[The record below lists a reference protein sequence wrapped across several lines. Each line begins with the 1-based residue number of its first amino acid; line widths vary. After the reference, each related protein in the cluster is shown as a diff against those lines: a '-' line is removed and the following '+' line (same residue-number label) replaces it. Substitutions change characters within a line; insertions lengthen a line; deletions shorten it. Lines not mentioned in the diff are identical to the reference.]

1 MRPSCLLVFTKLIDK
16 KKHERDLELELVFFK
31 NQIFLHEKMTSS
43 SVAASSTDEI
53 ELTAKSNQC
62 GQFAKSIL
70 AGSTIATLDGAL
82 SLDYE
87 LLAQGHAIYIP
98 QLLCSSTDFSLLDA
112 LMADLSL
119 DTEVDAAFVNWS
131 RHAKLEN
138 PTISQTFNRIV
149 AALAKYFDFD
159 VFATR
164 LNFYRD
170 NSAFKPFHHD
180 SHAYLNNID
189 SHQSHNVKEDF
200 TCGVSLGAA
209 RELVFKH
216 VASGQQFA
224 FPQGNGDCFSF
235 DSAVNQ
241 KFQHGVPHAK
251 DRVVGPRFSI
261 IAWGRRRTLNERN
274 AGTRDIGT
282 RDPPLTPLRL
292 PMSSDVI
299 ATHGPP
305 TTEEDVDNKNNNTA
319 ASSASSNNNEVIFS
333 IDDVCKIVSEFTATQ
348 REKLAAAEA
357 EKAAAK
363 QKANDREK
371 KPRARVQGG
380 WAKTA
385 TKR

>member
-1 MRPSCLLVFTKLIDK
+1 M
-16 KKHERDLELELVFFK
+16 
-31 NQIFLHEKMTSS
+31 
-43 SVAASSTDEI
+43 
-53 ELTAKSNQC
+53 
-62 GQFAKSIL
+62 
-70 AGSTIATLDGAL
+70 ATLDGAL

-98 QLLCSSTDFSLLDA
+98 QLICSATDFSLLDRLMTDLA
-112 LMADLSL
+112 LDKT
-119 DTEVDAAFVNWS
+119 DDGGTTTDAAFVNWS

-138 PTISQTFNRIV
+138 PTNSQTFNRIV
-149 AALAKYFDFD
+149 AALAHYFDFD

-180 SHAYLNNID
+180 SHAYLNTSD
-189 SHQSHNVKEDF
+189 VKVKEDF

-292 PMSSDVI
+292 PMPTDAI

-305 TTEEDVDNKNNNTA
+305 TTEEEENNNNNTA
-319 ASSASSNNNEVIFS
+319 PAATKNEIIFS
-333 IDDVCKIVSEFTATQ
+333 IDDVCKIVSEFTTAQ
-348 REKLAAAEA
+348 REKLAATEA

-363 QKANDREK
+363 QKANEREK